1 MHRRA
6 GRQVHGDFWMNFNN
20 LSDVIFRRR
29 CENLKKN
36 LLHTSLDCMGR
47 VKATHWLLGRVCG
60 NLEKVHSLCEE
71 GSILS
76 YSHNG
81 PSKNDCNTSIFYARY
96 IQAYVLLLCSAG
108 ALPIRLDR
116 LKIRKIRSE
125 VDRQLC
131 NTAGPEA
138 CSIVTH
144 DTECSFSHFCLTLSK
159 TFQSS
164 VQAKQI

>member
-1 MHRRA
+1 
-6 GRQVHGDFWMNFNN
+6 MNFNN

-47 VKATHWLLGRVCG
+47 VKATHLLLSRVCG

-96 IQAYVLLLCSAG
+96 IQAYILLLCSAG
-108 ALPIRLDR
+108 ALPISD
-116 LKIRKIRSE
+116 
-125 VDRQLC
+125 
-131 NTAGPEA
+131 
-138 CSIVTH
+138 SI
-144 DTECSFSHFCLTLSK
+144 DSK
-159 TFQSS
+159 
-164 VQAKQI
+164 